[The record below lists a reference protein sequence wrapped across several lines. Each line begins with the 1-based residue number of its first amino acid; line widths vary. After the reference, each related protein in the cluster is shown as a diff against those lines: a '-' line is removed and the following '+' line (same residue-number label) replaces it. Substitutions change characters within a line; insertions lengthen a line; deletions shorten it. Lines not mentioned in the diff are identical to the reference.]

1 MNGKASLSPDLA
13 ARNSV
18 KANSRLT
25 GVKARGAGRS
35 QNPRLIEAKLRGC
48 LS

>member
-1 MNGKASLSPDLA
+1 MNGKASLFPGLA

-18 KANSRLT
+18 KADPRLA

-35 QNPRLIEAKLRGC
+35 QNPRLIEANLRGC

>member
-1 MNGKASLSPDLA
+1 MNGKASLPPDLA

-18 KANSRLT
+18 KAHPRLA

-35 QNPRLIEAKLRGC
+35 QNPRLIEANLRGC